1 MKIGIMGG
9 TFNPIHNGHIALAQ
23 KAYEDLNL
31 DKVLFMPSGT
41 SYLKQNVLPAAH
53 RVEMVKRAIAE
64 YAHFEL
70 SLIEVERAGN
80 TYTYETLQQLKKD
93 NPQTEYFFIIGA
105 DSLLYMEHW
114 KEPEI
119 IFSLASIACTVRDDA
134 DMNVIK
140 AKGKELEE
148 KGANIVYL
156 DMPVIPISSTQIRE
170 LAKNHKSVTDLV
182 SAEVAAYMQEEH
194 LYEEN

>member
-23 KAYEDLNL
+23 KAYDDLKL

-53 RVEMVKRAIAE
+53 RVEMVKRAISK
-64 YAHFEL
+64 YTHFEL
-70 SLIEVERAGN
+70 SLIEVNRAGN

-119 IFSLASIACTVRDDA
+119 IFSLATIACTVRDDA

-182 SAEVAAYMQEEH
+182 SAEVVAYMQEEH